1 MKEPEMTI
9 EGQRLSEGEVMTLR
23 VALASFVLE
32 LQRKD
37 ALGADEH
44 GRGMVAGYTKCA
56 QSVTAKMWR
65 ST

>member
-1 MKEPEMTI
+1 
-9 EGQRLSEGEVMTLR
+9 MTLR

-32 LQRKD
+32 LQQKD

-56 QSVTAKMWR
+56 QSVVAKMWR
-65 ST
+65 SS